1 MAEISQDRSHFRLGD
16 WMRKYLTRFCLLFAL
31 LIPGVSLPTRAD
43 GSGVLRVMTY
53 NIHHGA
59 DPRGHLD
66 LKDTAEVIRRAGAEV
81 VALQEVDRRW
91 GPRSMF
97 RDQAARLALMLDM
110 QYIFGA
116 TRDWRPRAPG
126 RGEFGLVILSR
137 FPIVAA
143 DFRLLPGELEQRG
156 VLLAWVEEDQKR
168 FPVACIHLGLSASDR
183 LRQAMAAL
191 SWLPVRPDLI
201 LLGDLN
207 TGPQASELAGLHQRL
222 RDLQEACGLGQVGT
236 FVYRG
241 QPVRIDYA
249 FAGTAW
255 RPLSC
260 RVLIAAASDHYPLL
274 VELSPD
280 YGVAENAAT
289 IPPEPD

>member
-1 MAEISQDRSHFRLGD
+1 
-16 WMRKYLTRFCLLFAL
+16 MRKCLIRFSLSFAL
-31 LIPGVSLPTRAD
+31 LIPGALLPARAD
-43 GSGVLRVMTY
+43 GRGVLRVMTY

-59 DPRGHLD
+59 DPHGHLN
-66 LKDTAEVIRRAGAEV
+66 LRATAAVIRQAGADII
-81 VALQEVDRRW
+81 ALQEVDRRW

-97 RDQAARLALMLDM
+97 RDQAARLALMLNM
-110 QYIFGA
+110 QYVFGV
-116 TRDWRPRAPG
+116 TRDWRPHAPG
-126 RGEFGLVILSR
+126 RGEFGLAVMSR

-168 FPVACIHLGLSASDR
+168 FPVACIHLGLSAADR
-183 LRQAMAAL
+183 LQQTMAAL

-201 LLGDLN
+201 LLGDFN
-207 TGPQASELAGLHQRL
+207 TGPQAFELTGLHQQL

-236 FVYRG
+236 FVYRDRS
-241 QPVRIDYA
+241 VRIDYA

-260 RVLIAAASDHYPLL
+260 QVLVAASASDHYPLL

-280 YGVAENAAT
+280 DGAAENAIT
-289 IPPEPD
+289 VPPAAGRVDFPASPQ